1 MAEATLPS
9 YQEATRKL
17 DWLELADPYIPI
29 DCYARLCC
37 ASWRFY
43 KYFLPK
49 LWADPFAICY
59 ALGPISKPDGEE
71 IPRSELFLST
81 VPYARNCARS
91 LVFAFTPRI
100 RDWLFMLRRRPQLSP
115 LSLWFPNLRCV
126 TLLDCP
132 PPDDHEH
139 IIQLGACWFPRR
151 PYIVAAARCS
161 QLPVQ
166 WPDYE
171 QFRNLIVY
179 FDDSHI
185 HRHQHGRP
193 HPSILLYM
201 RMPSLRILR
210 ATGYDLGDTDAAI
223 ILYHLGRTLW
233 SLDLS
238 TNRLTDRF
246 LKEFIRSDRC
256 RGRRQLGSR
265 HEDGSCI
272 CFYPGH
278 RYELEGSLC
287 SSGMGLFIHETPWT
301 EDLRLYHPQ
310 RYHEDSPEYAENADA
325 EAREVRKRALDDS
338 LEAVIKAIGLQE
350 LHSFDYVQP
359 PFLGITHLYLNQ
371 NPILTADGFKLLIE
385 FGFEQLQ
392 RFECDSMR
400 FMTKKDMSRYNE
412 YYHGSRAV
420 PSSVSRSK
428 TQAISGILGLSHL
441 FRPVFA
447 NLQILRIHHSLVT
460 NLPSLVGFDDLSA
473 MEKIWF
479 AETFLLPRADLVFPN
494 PFHPDMNPRLSS
506 LTLTHIPRY
515 STGPLIERL
524 KGLLKAAWFQEQT
537 IAKLRAEY
545 RRVQSRYQ
553 PTLLPGLRKIFL
565 EFDPDPRD
573 KQGKGQT
580 GTDAYEGFD
589 AEALLN
595 SGATEEFGT
604 FGGFTS
610 RNTRN
615 GTSGPSTSSA
625 VRHANANDNSAT
637 GSRRQQPQ
645 DSSELPRLAAETPW
659 VRAVLQ
665 SRHQQ
670 WSQDVERRADG
681 RLDWN
686 RPVFVASTSPG
697 SGKTKVF
704 VGYNQDDPNHPVLNN
719 SRVSSSSWLASS
731 SSVQGLFDLLQF
743 LYHPQEHVQ
752 ESRMPSS
759 LPLSTESTPGY
770 STRRTNSL
778 PPAYTASPTPAPSTS
793 TSTLLP
799 LTPIPPCYTSFPYF
813 LSPEEKQASL
823 TTYDLLIS
831 RVLCLHPNG
840 IFKEFSG
847 PGYRPDLPAA
857 YPAGFTA
864 GLNPFSLNILN
875 VLVAYYNS
883 CGNHDAFERDHPE
896 LLRLFHPIMAAT
908 PSMARAGVPAQ
919 LLKQRLGLE
928 RDERGEREQERWLF
942 EQFSYLR
949 NLGRIRGNE
958 QLNRLERVGQ
968 QIMELRERQAR
979 RREEALG
986 IGPEKAE
993 LGPGAGAETGTGA
1006 GCHVFWNAWK
1016 AGLFGDVIFPS
1027 VSASASTPSVSA
1039 SHNEQHSGS
1048 SSGLDSAAP
1057 STSTSTPV
1065 PSNATERRSAASS
1078 RRNRNLLRKDMRR
1091 PTKEELSQMKD
1102 VIEELK
1108 KFRGL
1113 TGGGGWSGSSSK
1125 TEGSESKSKGKGKGK
1140 GKGKQKAVDGSE
1152 DEEDDQDSESEWA
1165 GKHWMGE
1172 LKVIRKTTTD

>member
-1 MAEATLPS
+1 MPEATLPS
-9 YQEATRKL
+9 YQAATRKL

-37 ASWRFY
+37 VSWRFR

-81 VPYARNCARS
+81 VPYARNGVRS
-91 LVFAFTPRI
+91 LVLAFTPRI
-100 RDWLFMLRRRPQLSP
+100 RDWLSMLRYRPQLSS

-171 QFRNLIVY
+171 QFRSLIVY

-185 HRHQHGRP
+185 HHHQHGRP
-193 HPSILLYM
+193 HPSTLLCL
-201 RMPSLRILR
+201 RMPRLRILR
-210 ATGYDLGDTDAAI
+210 ATGYDLGDTDAAVI
-223 ILYHLGRTLW
+223 FYHLGPRLW

-246 LKEFIRSDRC
+246 LKDLVDRFL
-256 RGRRQLGSR
+256 GRRQVGSR
-265 HEDGSCI
+265 HEDGSCV
-272 CFYPGH
+272 CLYPGH

-301 EDLRLYHPQ
+301 EDLRLYHPR
-310 RYHEDSPEYAENADA
+310 RYHEDSPEYAENANA

-338 LEAVIKAIGLQE
+338 LEAVIKAIGSQE
-350 LHSFDYVQP
+350 LHSFDYFQP

-371 NPILTADGFKLLIE
+371 NPMLTADGFKLLIE

-392 RFECDSMR
+392 RFECDSML
-400 FMTKKDMSRYNE
+400 FMTDKDMSRYDE
-412 YYHGSRAV
+412 YYHDSRAV
-420 PSSVSRSK
+420 PSSVSGSK

-460 NLPSLVGFDDLSA
+460 NLPSLAGFDDLSA

-537 IAKLRAEY
+537 IAKLRTEY

-553 PTLLPGLRKIFL
+553 PPLLPGLRKIFL

-625 VRHANANDNSAT
+625 VRHGNANNKSAT

-665 SRHQQ
+665 FQHQQ

-686 RPVFVASTSPG
+686 RPVFVASTSPV

-704 VGYNQDDPNHPVLNN
+704 VGYNQDDPNQPVLSNN
-719 SRVSSSSWLASS
+719 SSVSSSSGLASS
-731 SSVQGLFDLLQF
+731 SSVVQGPFDSLQSP
-743 LYHPQEHVQ
+743 YHSQEHVQ
-752 ESRMPSS
+752 ESRMPPS
-759 LPLSTESTPGY
+759 LPLSTQSTPGY

-778 PPAYTASPTPAPSTS
+778 PPVYPASPTPAPSTS

-831 RVLCLHPNG
+831 RVLCLHPDG
-840 IFKEFSG
+840 IYKKFSG

-857 YPAGFTA
+857 D
-864 GLNPFSLNILN
+864 N
-875 VLVAYYNS
+875 
-883 CGNHDAFERDHPE
+883 PE

-908 PSMARAGVPAQ
+908 PSMVRAGVPTQ
-919 LLKQRLGLE
+919 LLKQRLGLG

-958 QLNRLERVGQ
+958 QSNRLERVGQ

-979 RREEALG
+979 RREEAALG
-986 IGPEKAE
+986 VGPEKAE
-993 LGPGAGAETGTGA
+993 LGPGAGAERGTGA

-1039 SHNEQHSGS
+1039 SRNEQHSGS
-1048 SSGLDSAAP
+1048 SSGLDAAAP
-1057 STSTSTPV
+1057 STSTSTSV

-1113 TGGGGWSGSSSK
+1113 TGGGGWSGSSK
-1125 TEGSESKSKGKGKGK
+1125 TESSESKGKGKGK

-1152 DEEDDQDSESEWA
+1152 NEEDDQDSESEWA

-1172 LKVIRKTTTD
+1172 LKVIRKTTTDDGGGVF